1 MINANKV
8 EVRRMRLKFVYSLLM
23 AKVSLF
29 FLIICFFSG
38 LQLSA
43 QTETQLR
50 TELAQTKDKTVQLQ
64 IRLRLLDAI
73 YERNRNDWQKEVKLL
88 VDQRRAYQSKNS
100 QVLISL
106 LEAERAYF
114 LGNQRE
120 LEQVF
125 STQLKNVKFKD
136 SKYNWRK
143 KILGCALYPNDKQYH
158 YKRLLA
164 EVNRN
169 LKNREQTAIYLQ
181 IAKNFSAVYQK
192 DSALWASNRALQ
204 FAKRSDKRWVLIE
217 AMQRQ
222 AEVFWQFSLFEQAVQ
237 RAIFSMQL
245 AEEASLEYYK
255 LSPLLLIASI
265 SIDVKNYNEALTYLK
280 LAQELAIATKDDRS
294 LAYTNYLY
302 GKYYLGVNMPTKALQ
317 SAEKSYYWFKSVGNQ
332 RYANRSRLVMLSA
345 IKSKGGHIESE
356 FPVYLASINGL
367 TDPLL
372 IADAY
377 FEFGTYLL
385 ETKQYEKAKKAF
397 EKSLGSLP
405 LESLIRPKIAN
416 TYRSLATIASKTG
429 NLAQAYQYQ
438 QKYTK
443 WLENSP
449 VWRSAARIEEMAAA
463 NLREERE
470 RLILNQ
476 QASIERAQK
485 EREII
490 ELQRDRQ
497 LVTSVLFIF
506 AIIFGVIIYMLR
518 MQQVKIKQDQREAE
532 LSQTL
537 LRTQMNP
544 HFVFNAMSVIQS
556 YIYENDPE
564 KSSQFLV
571 NFSRLMRLILENS
584 PKEFIPIEL
593 EREILDKY
601 LTAQKMRFE
610 NRFDYELTI
619 SDDLLFNKAMVSPM
633 ITQPFI
639 ENAIEHGQLHSVK
652 DGKILVN
659 ISTENN
665 ELIIEIQDNGVGRKK
680 SAATKKMNTHK
691 SMAIDIT
698 RERIAILNKKYK
710 FNGSLT
716 ISDLNPKNQTGTIV
730 TLVLPL
736 KYEPEQ

>member
-1 MINANKV
+1 
-8 EVRRMRLKFVYSLLM
+8 M